1 MSQSDG
7 GQQDGKI
14 SVLERLVSV
23 ERHEMAALLASFTMF
38 FALLSAYY
46 IVRPVRDEMGVA
58 VGKDAIHHLFSIVF
72 LVMLAAVPLFG
83 WVASRFPRRFV
94 LPGIYLFFAL
104 NLIAFWMVFKS
115 AGAGASA
122 AAAFFVWG
130 SVFNLFVI
138 SLFWSLMAELWSNE
152 EAKRLY
158 GFISAGGTAGA
169 LAGPVITQVLVSYL
183 APADLLLISAGLL
196 VTALLASLVLRRT
209 HASVSTGQE
218 AQPAGGG
225 IFDGAAKVFASPYLG
240 RIALYVFLANIVGT
254 FFYMEQS
261 RLVGATILDSAER
274 VKFFASRDLI

>member
-7 GQQDGKI
+7 GQQDGKT

-23 ERHEMAALLASFTMF
+23 ERHEVAALLASFTMF

-46 IVRPVRDEMGVA
+46 IIRPVRDEMGVA

-158 GFISAGGTAGA
+158 GFISAY
-169 LAGPVITQVLVSYL
+169 P
-183 APADLLLISAGLL
+183 PAE
-196 VTALLASLVLRRT
+196 RPERW
-209 HASVSTGQE
+209 
-218 AQPAGGG
+218 
-225 IFDGAAKVFASPYLG
+225 LG
-240 RIALYVFLANIVGT
+240 RS
-254 FFYMEQS
+254 S
-261 RLVGATILDSAER
+261 RKSW
-274 VKFFASRDLI
+274 